1 MPKLLN
7 DNHAFGGP
15 GIQPR
20 WTSAA
25 KEGIG
30 TAYSTASRVWF
41 TLWRGILTEV
51 YFPTVDQPQIR
62 DLQLLITD
70 GSTFFQEEKRDLIST
85 TETLED
91 CLGFRITNKDPKG
104 RYTITKE
111 VITDPHL
118 SCVLQHISFEGDAAF
133 LSKLKVYVLC
143 APHLKVGGNKNN
155 AQIAEVA
162 GRKILTAW
170 KGNTF
175 LALGATTPYSKLS
188 VGFVGQSDGW
198 TDLADNYKLDWE
210 FDCAF
215 NGNVALTGE
224 ISIAEKHEFTL
235 GLAFGFGAHSAV
247 ATLLQSLDTPFAQQ
261 RVKFTE
267 QWRRSQKEKIGIEKA
282 SSDGGK
288 LCDASYK
295 ILLAHEDKINPGALI
310 ASLSIPWGEAKGDED
325 IGGYH
330 LVWPRDMVNSAT
342 GLLANGNMSTPL
354 RALVFLASSQ
364 RFDGGF
370 PQNFWIGGD
379 PYWSGMQLDEVAFPI
394 LLAWRLYRE
403 NALKNFDPYV
413 MVLRAATFLALNG
426 PITQQERWEENSGY
440 SPSTLAANIAALICA
455 SAFAKKRGDMIA
467 AQFFEDY
474 GDYMRCHLHNWTV
487 TTDGSLHP
495 DIKEYFVRV
504 NPIAGPG
511 VTNDLNNA
519 WVQIANRL
527 PGTRYLF
534 PAKDVVDGG
543 FLELVR
549 YGVLKADDP
558 IIENTVQVI
567 DHCLKVDTP
576 SGPSWHR
583 YNYDGY
589 GQGEHGEP
597 FVHYGTGRAWPLLT
611 GERGHYELAR
621 GRDVT
626 PYIRAMESFAAP
638 CGPIPEQ
645 IWDTTDLPEAHMLFG
660 KPTGSAMPLAWAH
673 AEYLKLIRSVH
684 DGVVFDLIPEV
695 KERYIDNA
703 NTCKLFEIWRHN
715 WQVPKIRRGFTLR
728 VIDSS
733 IFTLH
738 WTNDGW
744 TNHHDDPATEAC
756 AGAYYVD
763 IQIPFN
769 QEGVIEFTFFRPDR
783 NLWEGSNFEVG
794 IYA

>member
-1 MPKLLN
+1 MPKLLS
-7 DNHAFGGP
+7 DSHAFGGP

-25 KEGIG
+25 KEGVG

-70 GSTFFQEEKRDLIST
+70 GSTFFQEEKRDLIAT
-85 TETLED
+85 TESLGD

-104 RYTITKE
+104 RYTIIKE

-118 SCVLQHISFEGDAAF
+118 SCVLQNITFEGDESF

-155 AQIAEVA
+155 GQVAEVA

-170 KGNTF
+170 KGNTW

-188 VGFVGQSDGW
+188 TGFVGQSDGW
-198 TDLADNYKLDWE
+198 TDIADNYKMDWQ

-224 ISIAEKHEFTL
+224 ISIAEKREFTL

-247 ATLLQSLDTPFAQQ
+247 ATLLQSLDTPFADQKE
-261 RVKFTE
+261 KFTE
-267 QWRRSQKEKIGIEKA
+267 QWRRSQKGKIGIDKV
-282 SSDGGK
+282 SLDGGR
-288 LCDASYK
+288 LCAASYK

-342 GLLANGNMSTPL
+342 GMLAHGNNSTPL
-354 RALVFLASSQ
+354 RALVYLASSQ

-394 LLAWRLYRE
+394 LLAWRLYTA
-403 NALKNFDPYV
+403 NALKTFDPYV
-413 MVLRAATFLALNG
+413 MVLRAATFLTLNG

-455 SAFAKKRGDMIA
+455 SAYARKRGEPVA
-467 AQFFEDY
+467 AHYFEDY
-474 GDYMRCHLHNWTV
+474 ADYMRCHLTDWTV

-519 WVQIANRL
+519 WVQIANRP

-549 YGVLKADDP
+549 YGILKADHP

-576 SGPSWHR
+576 NGPSWHR

-589 GQGEHGEP
+589 GQGAAGEP
-597 FVHYGTGRAWPLLT
+597 FVSYGVGRAWPLLT
-611 GERGHYELAR
+611 GERGHYELAC

-626 PYIRAMESFAAP
+626 PYIRAMEAFAAP
-638 CGPIPEQ
+638 CGPITEQ
-645 IWDTTDLPEAHMLFG
+645 VWDTADLPEAHMYFG
-660 KPTGSAMPLAWAH
+660 KPSGSAMPLAWAH
-673 AEYLKLIRSVH
+673 AEYLKLLRSVH

-695 KERYIDNA
+695 KERYIDNGSA
-703 NTCKLFEIWRHN
+703 CKLIEIWRSN
-715 WQVPKIRRGFTLR
+715 WQVPKIRPGFTLR

-733 IFTLH
+733 NFMLH

-744 TNHHDDPATEAC
+744 TTHHDDKATEAC
-756 AGAYYVD
+756 AGAYYID
-763 IQIPFN
+763 IHVPFE
-769 QEGVIEFTFFRPDR
+769 QKGAIEFTFFRPDR
-783 NLWEGSNFEVG
+783 NLWEGKNYEVG
-794 IYA
+794 IYT